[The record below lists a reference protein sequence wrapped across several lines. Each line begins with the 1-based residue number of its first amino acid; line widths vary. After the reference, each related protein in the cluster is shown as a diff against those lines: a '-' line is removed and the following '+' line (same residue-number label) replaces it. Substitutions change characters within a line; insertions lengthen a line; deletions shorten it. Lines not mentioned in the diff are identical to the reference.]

1 VWRTIVLMW
10 WLRWRYWRG
19 DSADALARLYR

>member
-1 VWRTIVLMW
+1 VLMW

-19 DSADALARLYR
+19 AAPEQLARAYR